1 MHTIPSVKFRP
12 GPRAAVV
19 AVVLWLATI
28 SLELVRGRP
37 PICPCGHVR
46 LWAAEVNSAEN
57 SQQIAD
63 WYSFSHVIHGL
74 LFYGAA
80 RALARWIAPRWSRWA
95 LPAAVALEGLWEL
108 AENSPAVIER
118 YRAATVSLGY
128 QGDSALNSASDIAF
142 MALGFWIA
150 SRLPWWASVAIG
162 IGFELFTLALIR
174 DNLTLNVLML
184 VWPIEAIRH
193 WQAAG

>member
-1 MHTIPSVKFRP
+1 MHTVRSVDLSP
-12 GPRAAVV
+12 GPRAALV
-19 AVVLWLATI
+19 ASALWLATI
-28 SLELVRGRP
+28 ALELARGRP
-37 PICPCGHVR
+37 PICTCGHVR
-46 LWAAEVNSAEN
+46 LWSAEANSAEN

-80 RALARWIAPRWSRWA
+80 WLLARWIAPRWSRWA
-95 LPAAVALEGLWEL
+95 FPAAVALEGLWEL

-128 QGDSALNSASDIAF
+128 VGDSVLNSASDVAF

-150 SRLPWWASVAIG
+150 SRLPWWASVAMG
-162 IGFELFTLALIR
+162 VGFELFTLAMIR

-184 VWPIEAIRH
+184 VWPIETIRV

>member
-1 MHTIPSVKFRP
+1 MHTTPSEALRP
-12 GPRAAVV
+12 GPRPAWLAL
-19 AVVLWLATI
+19 ALWLGTI
-28 SLELVRGRP
+28 ALELARGRP
-37 PICPCGHVR
+37 LICPCGHVR

-80 RALARWIAPRWSRWA
+80 WGLGRWIAPRWSRWA
-95 LPAAVALEGLWEL
+95 LPAAVLLEGLWEL
-108 AENSPAVIER
+108 AENSPVVIER

-128 QGDSALNSASDIAF
+128 VGDSVLNSASDIAF

-150 SRLPWWASVAIG
+150 SRLPWQASVALG
-162 IGFELFTLALIR
+162 VAFELFTLALIR

-184 VWPIEAIRH
+184 AWPIEAIRH